1 METKNENMHKKK
13 IHYGVIFSFSFER
26 SLKGCGKNFSFF
38 LFQKLPCNWNIISWN
53 ILRQYWRLN
62 FFISCLGLR
71 RLCVW
76 LFKSNQKE
84 FFLYQFFFFHFLM
97 LIWILCRNFIAYEI
111 DECPLVYLLFIF
123 FWHMKIFFLTNI
135 LLTFSLTS
143 LFSV

>member
-62 FFISCLGLR
+62 FFLFLVLVSGD
-71 RLCVW
+71 CVYGYSN
-76 LFKSNQKE
+76 LIRKSS
-84 FFLYQFFFFHFLM
+84 FY
-97 LIWILCRNFIAYEI
+97 INFSF
-111 DECPLVYLLFIF
+111 FIF
-123 FWHMKIFFLTNI
+123 WCWSEFYVEILLHMKLTNVRWFI
-135 LLTFSLTS
+135 YYLYFSDIWKY
-143 LFSV
+143 FS